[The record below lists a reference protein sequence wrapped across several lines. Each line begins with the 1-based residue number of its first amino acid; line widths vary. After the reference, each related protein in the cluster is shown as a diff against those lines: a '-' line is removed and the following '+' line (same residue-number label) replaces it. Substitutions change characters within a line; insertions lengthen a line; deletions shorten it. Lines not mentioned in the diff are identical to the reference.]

1 MDRTFFD
8 PIDVYCERL
17 GPGLSAEPLNAV
29 TNLAFLVAAFV
40 LWARM
45 GPARPPLGGALALT
59 LAAIGIGSGLF
70 HTFANGLTAL
80 LDVGAIAVFIFLYVF
95 AVNRHVL
102 GWSPVAAWASL
113 LALAP
118 YLAAAT
124 TGFAGLPFFAVSAA
138 YWPVATLI
146 ALYGLVLLRTRPA
159 FARGLLVGAGLLA
172 VSITLRSLDLALC
185 DTLPRGTHFLWHLLN
200 ALMLGWM
207 IGTYARAVPRPPA
220 TPLADTVARG

>member
-1 MDRTFFD
+1 MDQTIFD
-8 PIDVYCERL
+8 PIDAYCERL
-17 GPGLSAEPLNAV
+17 GPGLWAEPVNAL
-29 TNLAFLVAAFV
+29 TNLAFLVAATL

-45 GPARPPLGGALALT
+45 RPAPPPLGAALALT
-59 LAAIGIGSGLF
+59 LALIGVGSGLF

-102 GWSPVAAWASL
+102 GWSRPASWASL

-118 YLAAAT
+118 YLAAGT
-124 TGFAGLPFFAVSAA
+124 TVFAALPGFAISAA

-146 ALYGLVLLRTRPA
+146 AAYGLLLRRGRPA
-159 FARGLLVGAGLLA
+159 FARGLLIGAAILA
-172 VSITLRSLDLALC
+172 LSITLRSLDLTLC
-185 DTLPRGTHFLWHLLN
+185 GTAPLGTHFLWHLLN

-207 IGTYARAVPRPPA
+207 IETYRRAHVRHPGA
-220 TPLADTVARG
+220 PLADTSAQG